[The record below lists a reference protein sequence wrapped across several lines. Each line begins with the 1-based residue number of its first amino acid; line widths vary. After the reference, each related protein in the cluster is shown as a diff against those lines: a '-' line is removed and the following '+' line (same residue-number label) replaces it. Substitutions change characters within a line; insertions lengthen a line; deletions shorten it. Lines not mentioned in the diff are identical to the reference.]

1 MSAWRQALR
10 LLWRDGRAGEL
21 RLLLAAVIIAVA
33 AVSGV
38 AWLADRVSQATDVR
52 AAELLGG
59 DRVVRS
65 NDPIP
70 EDWVDQAR
78 DYGLQTVRSAEFP
91 SVVVAGEYTQ
101 LVSLKAVES
110 GYPLRGSLQLRDEP
124 EGPLSAV
131 QQPPEPGAAWI
142 APRLLPLLEMDV
154 GDTLEVGARA
164 LDTERLIALE
174 PDRGGGFFN
183 LAPRVL
189 IHWDDLEGTGLV
201 QEGSRIRYRLML
213 AGEPADLA
221 RYEAWLTD
229 HAPEAELQAPGEGD
243 PALSSVMEQAQ
254 RFLGL
259 AALLTVV
266 VAGVAILLT
275 ARHYA
280 SRQIDR
286 IAIMRCLGATQR
298 QVTAILTWK
307 LLWLGLLAGLIGTA
321 LGYGLHLGMV
331 ALLAD
336 YLPDDLAGAGP
347 LPALT
352 GTLVALSALLGFAL
366 PSLLR
371 LRDVPPLR
379 VLRRDAG
386 SGVLRGWLPYPV
398 ALAVIFG
405 LMWWQGG
412 DLRLAAAVFGA
423 VMAGLAALGAIA
435 AAVVYGLRRTRRAR
449 ITTLSGLVRRPATAT
464 LQIVAVGLGLT
475 ALLLLSVVREDLLAT
490 WERGVDPEAPNYF
503 LINVQPDE
511 VDELERFLADRAG
524 VSAELYPMIRGR
536 LVGMNGEALDPE
548 DYAEPRTRRLV
559 AREFNLSHTDNL
571 PDDNRV
577 IRGRW
582 FDERQADRPQWSV
595 EEDIAQRIGVDVG
608 DTLTYRISG
617 REVTG
622 EVTSIRRVQWDSFNA
637 NFFVI
642 GNPGLL
648 ADAPT
653 TYITSFH
660 LPEGEARVIADLVR
674 QFPSVTPVDLGA
686 ILEAVRDIIRQG
698 SRVVELMATLTLVA
712 GVLVLLAALQITGDQ
727 RRFETALMRSLGAS
741 RAHIRR
747 MARREFLLLGALSGG
762 LAGVAAGLAGWG
774 AAGPLFDLDYQFN
787 PWLPALG
794 VAGGAVLVWAAG
806 ALATRDHYRQSPMTL
821 LRDPD
826 D

>member
-1 MSAWRQALR
+1 MKPWRQALR
-10 LLWRDGRAGEL
+10 LLWRDARAGEL

-38 AWLADRVSQATDVR
+38 AWLADRVAQATDAR

-65 NDPIP
+65 NEPIP
-70 EDWVDQAR
+70 LEWVEQAR
-78 DYGLQTVRSAEFP
+78 EHGLRVVRSAEFP
-91 SVVVAGEYTQ
+91 SVVLADDHTQ

-110 GYPLRGSLQLRDEP
+110 GYPLRGSLQLRDRP
-124 EGPLSAV
+124 DGPQSAV
-131 QQPPEPGAAWI
+131 RQPPAPGTAWV
-142 APRLLPLLEMDV
+142 APRLLPLLEMSL

-164 LDTERLIALE
+164 FRAERLIALE

-189 IHWDDLEGTGLV
+189 IHWEDLEATGLV

-213 AGEPADLA
+213 AGAPADLS

-229 HAPEAELQAPGEGD
+229 HAPGAEIQAPGEGD

-275 ARHYA
+275 VRHYA
-280 SRQIDR
+280 GRQIDR

-298 QVTAILTWK
+298 QVTAILAWK
-307 LLWLGLLAGLIGTA
+307 LLWLGLLAGLVGTV

-331 ALLAD
+331 ELLAD
-336 YLPDDLAGAGP
+336 YLPDDLAGPGP
-347 LPALT
+347 LPAVT
-352 GTLVALSALLGFAL
+352 GILVALASLLGFAL

-386 SGVLRGWLPYPV
+386 AGVLRGWLPYPV
-398 ALAVIFG
+398 ALVVIFA

-412 DLRLAAAVFGA
+412 DLRLAVSVFAA
-423 VMAGLAALGAIA
+423 VMAGLGALGLIA

-490 WERGVDPEAPNYF
+490 WERGVDPQAPNYF

-511 VDELERFLADRAG
+511 VDSLQAFLQEEAG
-524 VSAELYPMIRGR
+524 VRPELYPMIRGR
-536 LVGMNGEALDPE
+536 LVGINGEAVNPE
-548 DYAEPRTRRLV
+548 TYAEPRTRRLV
-559 AREFNLSHTDNL
+559 SREFNLSHTDAM

-577 IRGRW
+577 VRGRW
-582 FDERQADRPQWSV
+582 FDERDSDRPEWSV
-595 EEDIAQRIGVDVG
+595 EEDIARRIGVDVG

-617 REVTG
+617 REVSG
-622 EVTSIRRVQWDSFNA
+622 EVTSLRRVQWDSFNV

-648 ADAPT
+648 AGAPT

-660 LPEGEARVIADLVR
+660 LPQGEARVIADLVR
-674 QFPSVTPVDLGA
+674 QFPSVTPVDLGV
-686 ILEAVRDIIRQG
+686 ILEAARDIIRQG

-747 MARREFLLLGALSGG
+747 MARGEFLLLGALSGG
-762 LAGVAAGLAGWG
+762 LAGLAAGVAGWG
-774 AAGPLFDLDYQFN
+774 AAGPLFDLDYRFN
-787 PWLPALG
+787 PWLPMLG
-794 VAGGAVLVWAAG
+794 AAGGAVLVWVAG
-806 ALATRDHYRQSPMTL
+806 ALATRAHYRQSPMAL

>member
-70 EDWVDQAR
+70 EEWVERAR

-91 SVVVAGEYTQ
+91 SVVVAGDYTQ

-142 APRLLPLLEMDV
+142 APRLLPLLEMDL

-164 LDTERLIALE
+164 LGTERLIALE

-577 IRGRW
+577 ISGRW
-582 FDERQADRPQWSV
+582 FDERQADHPQWSV

-608 DTLTYRISG
+608 DTLTYRIGG

-622 EVTSIRRVQWDSFNA
+622 EVSSIRRVQWDSFNA

-648 ADAPT
+648 EGAPT

-762 LAGVAAGLAGWG
+762 LAGLAAGLAGWG
-774 AAGPLFDLDYQFN
+774 AAGPLFELDYQFN

-794 VAGGAVLVWAAG
+794 AAGGAVLVWAAG
-806 ALATRDHYRQSPMTL
+806 ALATHDHYRQSPMTL

>member
-1 MSAWRQALR
+1 MRPWRQALR
-10 LLWRDGRAGEL
+10 LLWRDARAGEL
-21 RLLLAAVIIAVA
+21 RLLVAAVIIAVA

-38 AWLADRVSQATDVR
+38 AWLADRVSQATDAR

-65 NDPIP
+65 NEPIP
-70 EDWVDQAR
+70 RDWVEQAQR
-78 DYGLQTVRSAEFP
+78 EGLQTVRSAEFP
-91 SVVVAGEYTQ
+91 SVVLAGEQTQ

-110 GYPLRGSLQLRDEP
+110 GYPLRGQLRLRDW
-124 EGPLSAV
+124 
-131 QQPPEPGAAWI
+131 PGAETVTVDHPPAPGTAWV
-142 APRLLPLLEMDV
+142 APRLLPLLETAL
-154 GDTLEVGARA
+154 GEPLEVGAKA
-164 LDTERLIALE
+164 VTSERLIALE

-183 LAPRVL
+183 LAPRVM

-213 AGEPADLA
+213 AGEPAALQ
-221 RYEAWLTD
+221 RYESWLRGQD
-229 HAPEAELQAPGEGD
+229 PGVEVEAPGEGD
-243 PALSSVMEQAQ
+243 PALGSVMQQAQ

-280 SRQIDR
+280 DRQVDR
-286 IAIMRCLGATQR
+286 IAIMRCLGATQG
-298 QVTAILTWK
+298 QVTALLTWK
-307 LLWLGLLAGLIGTA
+307 LLWLGLIAGLIGTA
-321 LGYGLHLGMV
+321 LGYTLHWGMI

-336 YLPDDLAGAGP
+336 YLPERLAGPGP
-347 LPALT
+347 LPAFT
-352 GTLVALSALLGFAL
+352 GLMVALSALLGFAL

-379 VLRRDAG
+379 VLRREAG
-386 SGVLRGWLPYPV
+386 AGVLRGWLPYPV
-398 ALAVIFG
+398 ALAVIFA

-412 DLRLAAAVFGA
+412 DLRLAAMVFSAVL
-423 VMAGLAALGAIA
+423 AGLAGLGLLA

-449 ITTLSGLVRRPATAT
+449 MTTLSGLVRRPATAT

-490 WERGVDPEAPNYF
+490 WERGVDPQAPNYF

-511 VDELERFLADRAG
+511 VAPLRAFLQEEAG
-524 VSAELYPMIRGR
+524 VGATLYPMIRGR
-536 LVGMNGEALDPE
+536 LVGLNGEPVSAE
-548 DYAEPRTRRLV
+548 DYSEPRTRRLV
-559 AREFNLSHTDNL
+559 SREFNLSHTAAM

-577 IRGRW
+577 VRGQW
-582 FDERQADRPQWSV
+582 FAAHDSDRPQWSV
-595 EEDIAQRIGVDVG
+595 EEDIARRIGVDVG

-622 EVTSIRRVQWDSFNA
+622 EVTSLRRVQWDSFNV

-653 TYITSFH
+653 SYITSFH
-660 LPEGEARVIADLVR
+660 LPEGEGQVIADLVR

-686 ILEAVRDIIRQG
+686 ILETARDIIRQG

-727 RRFETALMRSLGAS
+727 RRFETALMRSLGAGRS
-741 RAHIRR
+741 LIRR

-762 LAGVAAGLAGWG
+762 LAGLAAGLAGWG
-774 AAGPLFDLDYQFN
+774 AAGPLFELDYRFN
-787 PWLPALG
+787 PWLPLLGAL
-794 VAGGAVLVWAAG
+794 AGAVLVWAAG
-806 ALATRDHYRQSPMTL
+806 ALATRNHYRQSPMTL